1 MLPCNRKNAS
11 SIWSMMT
18 KSGPGLAKCN
28 LCGQEFKCSKGT
40 SNLPRHVKSKH
51 GTDSDVLAKVEG
63 KSDQTPGS
71 LPHKSLALQPTIEAK
86 MSSIAKYRPEAP
98 KKKVLDKKLLCMI
111 YRDMQPFS
119 IVDDAGFK
127 EFCKEMDPRYELPS
141 RRQLKRSLSTV
152 HEEEKNLLAYQLLRV
167 DSVAITTDSWTSLN
181 MESFLTITAHYLE
194 PLPSWQLR
202 NVVLAT
208 RLLDKDQ
215 LGSSVEGMSNLISEV
230 LMEFGIKDKLYA
242 ATTDNA
248 SSMVSLVKNH
258 LKVLHVRCFAHTLNL
273 IVKDSIKACAE
284 LNLLIEAVKKVV
296 NYFHKSAKATAK
308 LKLAIDHL
316 GLTQLKLCQD
326 VETRW
331 NATLKMLRRYC
342 QLHRPVSGALMALG
356 KSELIISDNQVEGM
370 MKACECL
377 EPFEEATEMM
387 STEKTTSLSKILVV
401 VRQYSFKVFLTQ
413 RQTSVI

>member
-40 SNLPRHVKSKH
+40 SNLLRHVKSKH

-63 KSDQTPGS
+63 KNDQTPGS

-98 KKKVLDKKLLCMI
+98 KKKALDKKLLCMI

-127 EFCKEMDPRYELPS
+127 DFCKEMDPRYELPS

-152 HEEEKNLLAYQLLRV
+152 YEEEKNLLADQLSRV

-181 MESFLTITAHYLE
+181 MQSFLTITAHYLE

-215 LGSSVEGMSNLISEV
+215 LGSSAEGMSNLISE
-230 LMEFGIKDKLYA
+230 LRTGEFVVGA
-242 ATTDNA
+242 ADNIDHNQSSTT
-248 SSMVSLVKNH
+248 STGPFHGTGVSLFQNCAMT
-258 LKVLHVRCFAHTLNL
+258 LPNPRGQLLWEMLQIETSQGNMCLTIILHRSKASAFAHGYDCPCESFRT
-273 IVKDSIKACAE
+273 
-284 LNLLIEAVKKVV
+284 
-296 NYFHKSAKATAK
+296 YTA
-308 LKLAIDHL
+308 
-316 GLTQLKLCQD
+316 
-326 VETRW
+326 
-331 NATLKMLRRYC
+331 
-342 QLHRPVSGALMALG
+342 
-356 KSELIISDNQVEGM
+356 
-370 MKACECL
+370 
-377 EPFEEATEMM
+377 
-387 STEKTTSLSKILVV
+387 
-401 VRQYSFKVFLTQ
+401 
-413 RQTSVI
+413 